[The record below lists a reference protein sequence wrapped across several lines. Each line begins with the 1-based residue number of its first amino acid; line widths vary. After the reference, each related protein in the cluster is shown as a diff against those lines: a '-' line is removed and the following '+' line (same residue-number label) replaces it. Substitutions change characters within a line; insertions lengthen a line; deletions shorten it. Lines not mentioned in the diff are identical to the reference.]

1 MITDCAAV
9 DVLMCRSTNV
19 YTIAASEGNAW
30 MYEKTVKCHYTD
42 HFTYDPDIYLEEVVT
57 KKWRSFPPHFNS
69 WSSKEGRGS
78 STGPCYL
85 SVC

>member
-30 MYEKTVKCHYTD
+30 MYEKTAKRRYTD
-42 HFTYDPDIYLEEVVT
+42 HFTYDPDIYSEEVAT
-57 KKWRSFPPHFNS
+57 KMEEFSATFQFLVER
-69 WSSKEGRGS
+69 GR
-78 STGPCYL
+78 
-85 SVC
+85 